1 MKTVKAAEGFSVRAW
16 AGRVRPLRVAMLV
29 FTLLVMVLVPPPGTP
44 AVAHGWAF
52 VPTLLAPVLA
62 PLILMVLLLDALMT
76 RIFMTDAA
84 GAERARL
91 KYIVTVDLVAALAL
105 FLFWLPYFI
114 AIGAKVS

>member
-1 MKTVKAAEGFSVRAW
+1 MKTVKATGGFSVREW
-16 AGRVRPLRVAMLV
+16 AGRIRPLRVAMLG
-29 FTLLVMVLVPPPGTP
+29 FTLLVMLLVPVPGTP
-44 AVAHGWAF
+44 AAAHGWAF

-76 RIFMTDAA
+76 RIFMTDAT

-91 KYIVTVDLVAALAL
+91 KYIVAVDLVAAVAL

-114 AIGAKVS
+114 AIGAKIS